1 MSRLSAGQ
9 WPQRFSN
16 SKEDSMTENSMISR
30 RIRQIGVNAVRLTA
44 ILLLVGSSAVQAQS
58 SGADHALKIVVNPAD
73 GRYTIALP
81 ESNSPAL
88 RAGVGA
94 EVDGRW
100 LHAADYP
107 KHVVEH
113 SQARGYLG
121 EATDWQV
128 TYTGLSGQPDLI
140 YHLRAYAAE
149 PFGDIQVTVRNT
161 TGKAIHVE
169 SIRSLDATEGSI
181 IDLGGPV
188 LENRILSDSFS
199 EDRPGIVIRD
209 FADAEQQ
216 MHRAVGSQLIYNR
229 KSRESW
235 FLGALTSDKFLTILR
250 LHLAGSS
257 ASSAPRAAAYEV
269 DSTGDHPRW
278 RRKILWS
285 IRRQRIGWS

>member
-1 MSRLSAGQ
+1 
-9 WPQRFSN
+9 
-16 SKEDSMTENSMISR
+16 MTENSMISR

-128 TYTGLSGQPDLI
+128 TYTGLSGQP
-140 YHLRAYAAE
+140 
-149 PFGDIQVTVRNT
+149 
-161 TGKAIHVE
+161 
-169 SIRSLDATEGSI
+169 
-181 IDLGGPV
+181 
-188 LENRILSDSFS
+188 
-199 EDRPGIVIRD
+199 
-209 FADAEQQ
+209 
-216 MHRAVGSQLIYNR
+216 
-229 KSRESW
+229 
-235 FLGALTSDKFLTILR
+235 
-250 LHLAGSS
+250 
-257 ASSAPRAAAYEV
+257 
-269 DSTGDHPRW
+269 
-278 RRKILWS
+278 
-285 IRRQRIGWS
+285 